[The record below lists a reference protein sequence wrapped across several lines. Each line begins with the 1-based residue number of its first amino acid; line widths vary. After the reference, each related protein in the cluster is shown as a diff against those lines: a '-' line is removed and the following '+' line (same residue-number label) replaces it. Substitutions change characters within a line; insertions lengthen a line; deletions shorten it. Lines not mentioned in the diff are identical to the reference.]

1 MHSDSATG
9 AGPAARLQ
17 QFVVDLEREVSP
29 LTRSL
34 NEANW
39 RFQVSGDASAEHESI
54 ELDTRLRQIY
64 ARPESYRL
72 LDELKRSAGIGD
84 PLLARKLEL
93 LHNDHRAHQLSPE
106 RIAKVVGMEKAL
118 ESRFNRFRA
127 TFDGESVTDN
137 TLRQVLRESD
147 DPGQRR
153 RAWEASKQVGAQV
166 APELLALVELRNEN
180 ARTLGFPNF
189 YTMMLTLDEVGE
201 DDLYALLDR
210 VDEGTRPLWREYKL
224 DLDRRLAAR
233 FGVTPAEL
241 RPWHYSDPFFQE
253 APAAEVTLDPYYADK
268 KLEDLTAAFFHSVGF
283 EIRDLLER
291 SDLYEKPGKS
301 QHAFCMSVDRE
312 GDIRVLCNVR
322 SNEHW
327 MGTMLHEYGHAVYDK
342 YVDAGLPY
350 FQRAYAHLTC
360 TEASAMLF
368 GRLSK
373 NPHWLARYAG
383 AAAGEAAG
391 KAEALARAT
400 RGQLLVQTRWML
412 VMCHMERALYRDPTQ
427 DLDTLW
433 WDLVERYQDLPRP
446 EGRVAPD
453 WASKIHFSVAPVYY
467 HNYLLG
473 EMTASQ
479 LQAWLLNSVLG
490 AGPDA
495 WSRYVAS
502 PEVGR
507 ALRDRYYAHGRRW
520 NWRDTIVQA
529 TGKPLDVDAYVAELA
544 GQE

>member
-9 AGPAARLQ
+9 APAARLQ
-17 QFVVDLEREVSP
+17 QFVTDLEREVSP
-29 LTRSL
+29 LMRSL
-34 NEANW
+34 NQANW
-39 RFQVSGDASAEHESI
+39 TFQVTGDEAAERESV
-54 ELDTRLRQIY
+54 ELDTRLRQVY
-64 ARPESYRL
+64 ARPEAYRL
-72 LDELKRSAGIGD
+72 LDDLKRAGGIDD
-84 PLLARKLEL
+84 PLLARQLEM
-93 LHNDHRAHQLSPE
+93 LHNDHRAHQLPHD
-106 RIAKVVGMEKAL
+106 RIARVVERERAL

-127 TFDGESVTDN
+127 TFDGASVTDN
-137 TLRQVLRESD
+137 ALRQVLRESGD
-147 DPGQRR
+147 AAQRR
-153 RAWEASKQVGAQV
+153 RAWEASKQVGEQV
-166 APELLALVELRNEN
+166 APDLLALVAMRNEN
-180 ARTLGFPNF
+180 ARMLGFPNF
-189 YTMMLTLDEVGE
+189 YTMMLTLDEVDE
-201 DDLYALLDR
+201 DALYALLDR
-210 VDEGTRPLWREYKL
+210 VERGTRPLWKRYKAGL
-224 DLDRRLAAR
+224 DAHLAAR

-253 APAAEVTLDPYYADK
+253 APAAEVTLDPFYAGK
-268 KLEDLTAAFFHSVGF
+268 KLEDLTEAFFGAVGF

-291 SDLYEKPGKS
+291 SDLYEKPGKC

-312 GDIRVLCNVR
+312 GDIRVLCNLR

-342 YVDAGLPY
+342 YVDPGLPY
-350 FQRAYAHLTC
+350 FLRAYAHLSC

-373 NPHWLARYAG
+373 NPQWLVRYAG
-383 AAAGEAAG
+383 APAAEAAE
-391 KAEALARAT
+391 KAAALGRAT

-412 VMCHMERALYRDPTQ
+412 VMCHMERALYRDPSQ

-433 WDLVERYQDLPRP
+433 WDLVERFQEVPRP
-446 EGRVAPD
+446 EGRRAPD

-479 LQAWLLNSVLG
+479 LQAWLLKDVLG
-490 AGPDA
+490 GGADV
-495 WSRYVAS
+495 WERYVAS

-507 ALRDRYYAHGRRW
+507 ALRERYYALGRRW
-520 NWRDTIVQA
+520 NWRDTIAQA

-544 GQE
+544 GTA

>member
-17 QFVVDLEREVSP
+17 QFVTELEREVSP
-29 LTRSL
+29 LTKAL

-39 RFQVSGDASAEHESI
+39 RFQVTGEAAAEKESI
-54 ELDTRLRQIY
+54 ELDTRLRQVY
-64 ARPESYRL
+64 ARTESYRF
-72 LDELKRSAGIGD
+72 LDEAKRAGGIAD
-84 PLLARKLEL
+84 PLLARQLEL
-93 LHNDHRAHQLSPE
+93 VHNDHRAHQLPHE
-106 RIAKVVGMEKAL
+106 RIARVVEMERAL

-147 DPGQRR
+147 DPAKRR
-153 RAWEASKQVGAQV
+153 RAWEASKQVGSQV
-166 APELLALVELRNEN
+166 APDLLALVRLRNEN

-189 YTMMLTLDEVGE
+189 YTMMLTLDEIDE
-201 DDLYALLDR
+201 DELYTLLDR
-210 VDEGTRPLWREYKL
+210 VERGTRPLWQAYKS
-224 DLDRRLAAR
+224 DLDRRLSAR
-233 FGVTPAEL
+233 FGTTPPEL

-253 APAAEVTLDPYYADK
+253 APAAEVTLDPYFADRR
-268 KLEDLTAAFFHSVGF
+268 LEDLTERFFGAVGF

-312 GDIRVLCNVR
+312 GDIRVLCNIR

-342 YVDAGLPY
+342 YVDPGLPY
-350 FQRAYAHLTC
+350 FLRAYAHLTC

-373 NPHWLARYAG
+373 NPHWLVRYAG
-383 AAAGEAAG
+383 APAGEA
-391 KAEALARAT
+391 KAKSEAMGRAT

-412 VMCHMERALYRDPTQ
+412 VMCHMERALYRDPGQ

-433 WDLVERYQDLPRP
+433 WNLVEKYQGLTRP
-446 EGRVAPD
+446 EGRSEPD

-479 LQAWLLNSVLG
+479 LQAWLLADVLG
-490 AGPDA
+490 GGAAA
-495 WSRYVAS
+495 WERYIAS
-502 PEVGR
+502 PEVGK
-507 ALRDRYYAHGRRW
+507 ALRERYYALGRRW
-520 NWRDTIVQA
+520 NWRDTIARA

-544 GQE
+544 GNA